1 MNHLGVVYLRV
12 VLWCFSYNFV
22 YVGNYV
28 GLLNY
33 MKCIRQGNL
42 GIKCIN
48 VRTCLCLMFNR
59 VVGLCCFSRTQAVTD
74 NVSLLFPG
82 LRGAQLRQRAD
93 VSEACPG
100 SVFCVKYLF

>member
-1 MNHLGVVYLRV
+1 MIHLRDVYLRV
-12 VLWCFSYNFV
+12 VLWCLSYNSV
-22 YVGNYV
+22 YLGNYV

-33 MKCIRQGNL
+33 LMQGNL
-42 GIKCIN
+42 WIQCIN

-93 VSEACPG
+93 VSEVCPG